1 MGKEVVGGVC
11 VCCFCGVP
19 FAVQLFFLTSC
30 LLVETQKKV
39 VGNEVI
45 TLRSS
50 LVR

>member
-19 FAVQLFFLTSC
+19 FAVQVFFDE
-30 LLVETQKKV
+30 LLVENQKKV